1 MNLTQIIAETG
12 RRVRRG
18 KSPKKKLTNEQV
30 KEVLEAAVEIMREGL
45 HDEGRVEIQGF
56 AVIERVTTKVKP
68 VRLNGKLTRGERTR
82 WVIRMSTPSKNVEMP
97 DDI

>member
-12 RRVRRG
+12 RRIRRG

-30 KEVLEAAVEIMREGL
+30 KVVLETAVGVMREGL
-45 HDEGRVEIQGF
+45 YDEGRVEIQGF

-68 VRLNGKLTRGERTR
+68 VRLNGRLTRGERTR
-82 WVIRMSTPSKNVEMP
+82 WVIRMSAPSKSVEMQ